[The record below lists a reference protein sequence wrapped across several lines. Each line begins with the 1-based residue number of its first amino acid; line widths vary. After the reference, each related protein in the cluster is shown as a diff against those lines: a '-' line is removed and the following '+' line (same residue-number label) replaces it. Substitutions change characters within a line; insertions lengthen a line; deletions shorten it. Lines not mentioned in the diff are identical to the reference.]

1 MRVLKCK
8 TGAVNVNATSGTIL
22 CQPDSSPDVINYKC
36 RGQGEVTLDTTD
48 ELNRFLAGVERR
60 AFRMARLATSDD
72 DEALDVVQDAML
84 GFVRNYARKPEAE
97 WPPLFHRT
105 LQSRIVDWHRRST
118 LRNRFRAWFGRND
131 DEDGGDPL
139 DGIPDVNSPD
149 PARQLLD
156 RDLGQAIEAALRKL
170 PTRQRQAFLLRNWE
184 GLDTAETAFA
194 MGCSE
199 GSVKTHLSR
208 AVHALR
214 GMLEEYGP

>member
-1 MRVLKCK
+1 MTRVLKCK
-8 TGAVNVNATSGTIL
+8 TGAVKVNAAP
-22 CQPDSSPDVINYKC
+22 CQPGSGPDVTIYKC
-36 RGQGEVTLDTTD
+36 RGQGEATLDTTD
-48 ELNRFLAGVERR
+48 ALNRFLAGVERR

-72 DEALDVVQDAML
+72 EEALDVVQDAML
-84 GFVRNYARKPEAE
+84 GFVRNYARKPEDE

-118 LRNRFRAWFGRND
+118 LRNRFRAWFGRNH

-139 DGIPDVNSPD
+139 DEIADANSPD
-149 PARQLLD
+149 PAQQLLR
-156 RDLGQAIEAALRKL
+156 RDLGEAIETALRKL

-214 GMLEEYGP
+214 GMLEEYEP